1 MSPEEL
7 EAVRTRSE
15 VALALASSGGY
26 HYPPTHAIMDRAE
39 LLAEIDRLRAVLAS
53 LTSKLRNLADEAH
66 EERLGPE

>member
-39 LLAEIDRLRAVLAS
+39 LLAEIDRLRAVVRA
-53 LTSKLRNLADEAH
+53 AH
-66 EERLGPE
+66 EVLHNLTIALDNGASEK